1 MRAFAV
7 MVYRQLKR
15 FSRARSRVAGMI
27 INPLIWMIFFG
38 VGWSGVFKDAKIF
51 GGIDYLTYLAPGIF
65 AMTVFNQSFI
75 SGVSVIWDRE
85 FGFLKEVLVA
95 PASRKETIAGRI
107 IGDSVV
113 ATVQGLVILLL
124 TLLLTE
130 LRVAGILPAL
140 GVGLLLAVAFSSFG
154 VSLATKI
161 QSMEGFQMIMAVL
174 MLPIIFLS
182 GAIYPV
188 STMPWW
194 MRLLAYINPLT
205 YAVDGARSM
214 LTGVEGIFPLS
225 TDLAVLG
232 FLALA
237 FLGIAMFA
245 FERSTIE

>member
-107 IGDSVV
+107 TGDSVV

-214 LTGVEGIFPLS
+214 LTGVEGVFPLS

>member
-194 MRLLAYINPLT
+194 MKLLAYINPLT
-205 YAVDGARSM
+205 YAVDGARNM

>member
-205 YAVDGARSM
+205 YAVDGARNM

>member
-1 MRAFAV
+1 
-7 MVYRQLKR
+7 
-15 FSRARSRVAGMI
+15 
-27 INPLIWMIFFG
+27 
-38 VGWSGVFKDAKIF
+38 
-51 GGIDYLTYLAPGIF
+51 
-65 AMTVFNQSFI
+65 MTVFNQSFI

-130 LRVAGILPAL
+130 LRVTGILPAL

-188 STMPWW
+188 STMPRW
-194 MRLLAYINPLT
+194 MKLLAYINPLT
-205 YAVDGARSM
+205 YAVDGARSL

>member
-188 STMPWW
+188 STMPRW
-194 MRLLAYINPLT
+194 MKLLAYINPLT